1 MNKKIIA
8 LVAALFVA
16 TSAQAGIEVYDRS
29 YHQTHQTISLEALNI
44 TALANALKETNFNEA
59 FTKEKNFQ
67 QNIQLAVL
75 TGSGAVVATFLG
87 CVFAEWL
94 QEFKVRKAEKA
105 KLIARLQCET
115 REVRA
120 TCYTA

>member
-16 TSAQAGIEVYDRS
+16 TSTQARCVYGDFNQTWPTDFESVQLINAQAG
-29 YHQTHQTISLEALNI
+29 
-44 TALANALKETNFNEA
+44 ALAKPDFKEA
-59 FTKEKNFQ
+59 YIQEKNFQ
-67 QNIQLAVL
+67 QNIQLAFL
-75 TGSGAVVATFLG
+75 AGSSVVVATFFG